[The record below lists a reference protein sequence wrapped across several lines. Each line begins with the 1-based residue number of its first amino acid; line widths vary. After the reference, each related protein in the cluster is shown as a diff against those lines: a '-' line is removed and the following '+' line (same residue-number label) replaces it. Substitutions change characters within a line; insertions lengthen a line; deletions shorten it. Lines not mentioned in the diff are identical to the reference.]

1 MLKGKQKKLD
11 ANKDGEISGD
21 DFKMLRS
28 KKGMNV
34 GGSMSDKEDSYF
46 QKEMK
51 RKTSESKDKGRISDR
66 ELEFIGKM
74 KPEMKS
80 KGELK
85 DMAKRAFE
93 RNTKNLKGSLSDRE
107 LEIISRMQ
115 PEMKSKGGSIF
126 SRKNYKRTGKI

>member
-1 MLKGKQKKLD
+1 MLKGGQKKLD

-34 GGSMSDKEDSYF
+34 GGVMSDKEDSYF

-51 RKTSESKDKGRISDR
+51 RKTSESKDRSN
-66 ELEFIGKM
+66 ENM
-74 KPEMKS
+74 KFVKDNMKQ
-80 KGELK
+80 
-85 DMAKRAFE
+85 
-93 RNTKNLKGSLSDRE
+93 LKGVLSDRE
-107 LEIISRMQ
+107 LQSIQKMMDNK
-115 PEMKSKGGSIF
+115 PEKKSKGGSIF

>member
-28 KKGMNV
+28 KKGMNE
-34 GGSMSDKEDSYF
+34 GGSMSNKEDSAF
-46 QKEMK
+46 QKEME
-51 RKTSESKDKGRISDR
+51 RKKLETESQLNESLKFFKDNS
-66 ELEFIGKM
+66 
-74 KPEMKS
+74 S
-80 KGELK
+80 K
-85 DMAKRAFE
+85 
-93 RNTKNLKGSLSDRE
+93 LKGLLSDRE
-107 LEIISRMQ
+107 LESVKKIMDNK